1 MEENILY
8 KVNDRPELLRRGDSK
23 AIINNDTVALNKYKE
38 EREQRRKL
46 NEIAQEYDQLK
57 ADVGEIKSMLT
68 KILGHIDR

>member
-1 MEENILY
+1 MEYMKVIENPDLVRTKDSSAIL
-8 KVNDRPELLRRGDSK
+8 NTNLD
-23 AIINNDTVALNKYKE
+23 ALNKYKE

>member
-1 MEENILY
+1 MEYMKVIENPDLVRTKDSSAIL
-8 KVNDRPELLRRGDSK
+8 NTNLD
-23 AIINNDTVALNKYKE
+23 ALNKYRE

>member
-1 MEENILY
+1 MGYMKVIENPDLVRTKDSSAIL
-8 KVNDRPELLRRGDSK
+8 NTNLD
-23 AIINNDTVALNKYKE
+23 ALNKYRE